1 MKRSFDELTETSP
14 GSGSETTHSQQAEYK
29 TLAHQV
35 NAELRDELRY
45 SVFSSTPHFLDTF
58 FPVCPSLVE
67 EIYRKACSMNPPVY
81 SVKETLWNGFPRE
94 KTIRQ
99 EALLYEPF
107 VNVANFIT
115 QSCTT
120 SSKLPVRWLSD
131 PNRSPALSDTK
142 ATDLKP
148 DIVAVLNFPEPGP
161 EVEAKKSPP
170 KAPWSRIHV
179 PMEVKKAQ
187 SEAPALLQLLG
198 YQRQVFYESHD
209 RRFVYGLVLAAR
221 NLYVY
226 LADRSGV
233 LGSEMFDMHTEPHKL
248 IRVIAAI
255 ATLPASQLG
264 WDTTMRAIPKQAL
277 ERPSVFSASA
287 SKPSYEHDY
296 SEGNPV
302 ECYWVVQMPMQKEGN
317 PVEMQADVMET
328 FILWKSISLSRAE
341 VIRGRAT
348 RVWKAWHEK
357 DMGLPE
363 SEREIYIVKDTW
375 RDDRRDLEGKL
386 YAEIGDCEGV
396 AKLHSYCA
404 VMVDEQL
411 DTTRNLIRRDLA
423 PEGTPIAIDA
433 RQKQV
438 PRYPIHSPGEEWHS
452 VTYYIDQD
460 YVPRESLPEG
470 IQLKDV
476 QPRGK
481 THSRLVM
488 KTYGRPIK
496 FAKSLLEMVGA
507 FKDAIVGHRN
517 SFQRNVLH
525 RDISI
530 GNILIASKPIPGY
543 RGILIDYENA
553 IILNSGRE
561 PLLDDPLSGTRPFI
575 SPEILGKSPLWAY
588 SKREGNLKRPKTMPQ
603 LQPKHDFIHD
613 LESFF
618 WVLVW
623 LCMSRSGPAR
633 RREELITPNF
643 KDDEF
648 CKTFKQLFE
657 GSDDVLVLMK
667 SLVLKH
673 GGDFDSV
680 VIVHVTDWC
689 EPLLPLLEKFY
700 DILAKAYADEKR
712 NFDVEIYEAVIN
724 AFQTMEDELEK
735 RPADAEKEYAELRE
749 HEEARRHRDLQ
760 GHWDLSSPK
769 TQKTAAG
776 TQKTAVETQDPP
788 TPPPT
793 LPTYLEEPGSPTPQ
807 SKRAKTGEMLDI
819 RNFPLNR

>member
-14 GSGSETTHSQQAEYK
+14 GSGSETTQSQRAEYK

-35 NAELRDELRY
+35 NAELRDELQY

-58 FPVCPSLVE
+58 FPVCTSLVE

-81 SVKETLWNGFPRE
+81 SLEDTLWNGFPKE

-99 EALLYEPF
+99 EASLYEPF

-120 SSKLPVRWLSD
+120 PSKLPVRWLSD
-131 PNRSPALSDTK
+131 PNRSPALADTK
-142 ATDLKP
+142 AADLKP

-161 EVEAKKSPP
+161 EVESKKSPP

-187 SEAPALLQLLG
+187 SDAPALLQLLG
-198 YQRQVFYESHD
+198 YQRQIFYESHD

-233 LGSEMFDMHTEPHKL
+233 LGSEVFDMHTEPHKL

-264 WDTTMRAIPKQAL
+264 WDTTMRAIPKHAL

-287 SKPSYEHDY
+287 SKPSYEHEY
-296 SEGNPV
+296 SKGNPV
-302 ECYWVVQMPMQKEGN
+302 ECYWVVQMPMQKEGK

-404 VMVDEQL
+404 VMVDGQL

-423 PEGTPIAIDA
+423 PEGNPVAIDA
-433 RQKQV
+433 VQQQV
-438 PRYPIHSPGEEWHS
+438 PQHPNHSPGEEWQR

-460 YVPRESLPEG
+460 YVPRRSRLDGKKLE
-470 IQLKDV
+470 DV

-488 KTYGRPIK
+488 KTYGWPIK

-530 GNILIASKPIPGY
+530 GNILIASKPKPGY

-553 IILNSGRE
+553 IILKPGRE
-561 PLLDDPLSGTRPFI
+561 PLHDDPVSGTRPFI
-575 SPEILGKSPLWAY
+575 SPEVLGRKPLWDH
-588 SKREGNLKRPKTMPQ
+588 SRKRPKTMPR
-603 LQPKHDFIHD
+603 LHPKHDFIHD

-623 LCMSRSGPAR
+623 LCMSRSGPAK
-633 RREELITPNF
+633 RREELITPNSE
-643 KDDEF
+643 DDEF
-648 CKTFKQLFE
+648 CETFKQLFE

-667 SLVLKH
+667 EKVFRVPES
-673 GGDFDSV
+673 FDSAV
-680 VIVHVTDWC
+680 LDHVTDWC
-689 EPLLPLLEKFY
+689 DPLKSLLEKFY
-700 DILAKAYADEKR
+700 DILTAAYADEKR
-712 NFDVEIYEAVIN
+712 NFDIKIYEAVIN

-735 RPADAEKEYAELRE
+735 RPEKKYAKLRE

-769 TQKTAAG
+769 TRKTAAG
-776 TQKTAVETQDPP
+776 TQKTAAETQEPP

-793 LPTYLEEPGSPTPQ
+793 LPAYLKEPESPTPQ
-807 SKRAKTGEMLDI
+807 SKRAKTGVMLDI
-819 RNFPLNR
+819 RSSPLNR